1 MNKLIALGGIAGIL
15 AIGLGSG
22 YWLGAR
28 SPHLTTPPTAVAT
41 GTAQSER
48 RVLYYR
54 NPMGLPD
61 TSPVPKK
68 DPMGMD
74 YVPVFEGDAPETT
87 ASGIR
92 ISVDKVQKIGVRTEP
107 AAVRVLSRTIR
118 AVGVLQADE
127 RRLYSVSPRLE
138 GWIERLHVNSTGQVV
153 GRGQPLMEIYSP
165 DLVAT
170 QEEYL
175 IAWRGT
181 QSLHDAAPEIRRSME
196 LLADSALQR
205 LRNWEISEAE
215 IQQLRREGRP
225 RQTMVLRSP
234 MSGVVLEKAA
244 FQGMRFMSGEMLYRI
259 ADLSTVWLIADV
271 YEQDLTQLRLGAP
284 VKVRITAYPGREFSG
299 KVSFVYPTVAQ
310 DTRTARARVELP
322 NPDGLLKPEMYA
334 EARIEATAD
343 GQEGRLSV
351 PDSAVIDSGTR
362 RIVLVQRDEGRFEP
376 REVRLGH
383 RGSGYVEVLEG
394 VAKGENVVTGANFL
408 IDAESNLKAALS
420 SFGGHSGHGSAG
432 EATAPKTSGPTDTTA
447 SRSEAL
453 RTRGKV
459 ISVEVANASVVIEH
473 DAVPALKWP
482 AMTMPFAVPDRTLLR
497 SLRPGQSIEFGF
509 TERGAGDYA
518 LTDVKPGAA
527 ADAHKGH

>member
-1 MNKLIALGGIAGIL
+1 MKKLVALGGMAALL
-15 AIGLGSG
+15 AIGVGSG
-22 YWLGAR
+22 YWLGNRAPQLA
-28 SPHLTTPPTAVAT
+28 SPPTAAA
-41 GTAQSER
+41 GRMAEPER

-87 ASGIR
+87 APGVR
-92 ISVDKVQKIGVRTEP
+92 ISVDKVQKIGVRTET

-118 AVGVLQADE
+118 AVGVLQANE
-127 RRLYSVSPRLE
+127 RSLYSVSPRLE
-138 GWIERLHVNSTGQVV
+138 GWIERLHVNATGQPVR
-153 GRGQPLMEIYSP
+153 RGQPLMEIYSP

-181 QSLHDAAPEIRRSME
+181 QSLRDAAPEIRRSME
-196 LLADSALQR
+196 VLADSALQR

-234 MSGVVLEKAA
+234 ASGVVLEKAA
-244 FQGMRFMSGEMLYRI
+244 FQGMRFMPGEMLYRI

-271 YEQDLTQLRLGAP
+271 YEQDLTQLRVGAP
-284 VKVRITAYPGREFSG
+284 VKVHMTAYPGREFAG
-299 KVSFVYPTVAQ
+299 TVSFVYPTVAQ
-310 DTRTARARVELP
+310 DTRTARARVELA

-334 EARIEATAD
+334 EARIESAA
-343 GQEGRLSV
+343 GGGEARLSI

-362 RIVLVQRDEGRFEP
+362 RVVLVQRDEGRFEP

-383 RGSGYVEVLEG
+383 RGGGHVEVLEG
-394 VAKGENVVTGANFL
+394 VAEGEKVVTGANFL

-420 SFGGHSGHGSAG
+420 SFGAHSGHGTPG
-432 EATAPKTSGPTDTTA
+432 ETPAPKPSPPADTGA
-447 SRSEAL
+447 PRPEAW
-453 RTRGKV
+453 RTRGRV
-459 ISVEVANASVVIEH
+459 IEVEVAKASVVIEH
-473 DAVPALKWP
+473 EAVPALKWP

-497 SLRPGQSIEFGF
+497 SLRPGQRIEFGF
-509 TERGAGDYA
+509 NRLGDGEYA
-518 LTDVKPGAA
+518 LSDVKPGAA
-527 ADAHKGH
+527 ADSHKGH